1 MKNRYYLT
9 ILIIFFLVVSS
20 NALQAQPFYFSGQVV
35 DGQNQEPL
43 AFATIVFNQNQHW
56 AVMTDIDG
64 RFNYDASQPI
74 TSVSS
79 SFIGYTTVT
88 ATVTTTQ
95 KNIRI
100 EMQPSTEKLQEL
112 VIPLSEN
119 PALRIMKKVLENK
132 AKNNPEN
139 IPAFEYTSY
148 NKMVMDIKG
157 QNSEDTIKLKELFK
171 GANLFLMESVTER
184 KFLAPDW
191 NEEVVKATRVSG
203 LKNPT
208 FAALATDLQPFSFYH
223 DNIKLF
229 DLYYLNPISKG
240 SLSKYKFVLEDSWS
254 QGSDTIHLISYKPLP
269 NKNFEGLQGVLYIN
283 TNTYAIQNVIATPFE
298 KAKMDIKIQQQ
309 YVFLN
314 NKYWFPQQLNYTVTM
329 LASPSVTQ
337 NIVMEGKSYIDGVQF
352 DVPLQRRDFGRIS
365 VRMDENASQQDSAF
379 WNRYRISS
387 LNPAEMQTY
396 KVLDSIGHK
405 YKFDQVLHGLDKF
418 STGKIGFKY
427 FDLDITKMLIYN
439 EFEGFRLGVGA
450 YTNENVFKKLV
461 LGGFVGYGLDDYRWK
476 YGFEGMYKVSAVD
489 DFTIGAKYQSNL
501 VEVGKH
507 RFEYSDRLFGG
518 WRGILAYRMDKIE
531 ESSVTANFRMLL
543 YGRWRVSLSNS
554 KITPLYDFDQLADAF
569 SPYTNTQ
576 FSVNFRYAYKEK
588 LINTGKRNVSM
599 GTAYPV
605 IHLSYYR
612 GLDGLL
618 GGSLNYNKFEAAVEQ
633 SFFVKNLGKST
644 YRLEGGYIDSTLP
657 YGLLFTGEGSYD
669 KNLPYLITN
678 TFQTMR
684 PYEFLSD
691 TYVSVFTSH
700 EFGSLLFKSEKFQP
714 QIAIHNNLSWGNLT
728 KSASYP
734 MMAYRQKDQ
743 VFMETGLQLGNLI
756 SVNYLNIGS
765 LGLGIGVFYRYGP
778 TAYPG
783 FKDNMAL
790 KLGFS
795 FSVK

>member
-1 MKNRYYLT
+1 MKDHYYLT
-9 ILIIFFLVVSS
+9 TLLIFFLVVFSS
-20 NALQAQPFYFSGQVV
+20 SLHAQPFYFSGQVV

-43 AFATIVFNQNQHW
+43 AFATIVFNQNQQW

-64 RFNYDASQPI
+64 HFNYYASQPI
-74 TSVSS
+74 TAVSS

-88 ATVTTTQ
+88 ATVSATE

-100 EMQPSTEKLQEL
+100 AMQPSTEKLQEL
-112 VIPLSEN
+112 IIPLSEN
-119 PALRIMKKVLENK
+119 PAHRIMKEVLANK
-132 AKNNPEN
+132 AKNNPEK
-139 IPAFEYTSY
+139 IAAFQYTSY
-148 NKMVMDIKG
+148 NKMVMDIKS
-157 QNSEDTIKLKELFK
+157 QNSDDTIKLKELFK
-171 GANLFLMESVTER
+171 GGNLFLMESVTER

-208 FAALATDLQPFSFYH
+208 FAALATDLQPFSFYD

-254 QGSDTIHLISYKPLP
+254 QGSDTIHLISYKPLA

-298 KAKMDIKIQQQ
+298 KGKMDIKIQQQ
-309 YVFLN
+309 YVFLDN
-314 NKYWFPQQLNYTVTM
+314 TYWFPQQLNYTVTM

-352 DVPLQRRDFGRIS
+352 DVPLQKRDFGRIT

-379 WNRYRISS
+379 WNRHRV
-387 LNPAEMQTY
+387 LPLQTAEIQTY
-396 KVLDSIGHK
+396 MFLDSIGHK
-405 YKFDQVLHGLDKF
+405 YKFDQVLNGLDKF

-427 FDLDITKMLIYN
+427 VDLDITKMLIYN
-439 EFEGFRLGVGA
+439 EFEGFRLGLGA
-450 YTNENVFKKLV
+450 YTNEDVFKNLSF
-461 LGGFVGYGLDDYRWK
+461 GGFIGYGLKDYRWK
-476 YGFEGMYKVSAVD
+476 YGFEGIYKISPID
-489 DFTIGAKYQSNL
+489 DFTIGAKYQNNL
-501 VEVGKH
+501 VEVGNH
-507 RFEYSDRLFGG
+507 GFEYSDRLFGG

-543 YGRWRVSLSNS
+543 YGRWRLSLSNS
-554 KITPLYDFDQLADAF
+554 KISPLYDFDQEGGSF
-569 SPYTNTQ
+569 RPYTNTQ

-588 LINTGKRNVSM
+588 LVNTGKRNVSM
-599 GTAYPV
+599 GTVYPV

-618 GGSLNYNKFEAAVEQ
+618 DGSLKYNKFEAAVEQ

-644 YRLEGGYIDSTLP
+644 YRLEGGYIDSPLP

-669 KNLPYLITN
+669 KDLPYLITN

-700 EFGSLLFKSEKFQP
+700 EFGSLLFKTGKFQP
-714 QIAIHNNLSWGNLT
+714 QIALHNNLSWGNLT
-728 KSASYP
+728 KSTSYLLMP
-734 MMAYRQKDQ
+734 YRQKDQ

-756 SVNYLNIGS
+756 SMNYLNIGS

-783 FKDNMAL
+783 LNDNVAL
-790 KLGFS
+790 KLAFN